1 MAKQNNSLTELQ
13 ALEGIYEHLSTIDNL
28 SEEVGKMST
37 RLSKIEQAHNT
48 TLTTVTSF
56 TKSMTQSF
64 EEMKKAKAAEASIS
78 VYRKED
84 VTMTVRSE
92 VKSVVSE
99 VRSDFNRYINQ
110 IVDTH
115 KRPPLINIRMNLS
128 AKVLSIILA
137 IEIFVGVVAYFWYIN
152 TPMYLGNE
160 LYHSYERLNY
170 PNPGAGYHNAHQ
182 LVSAGERKQ
191 LRYLIRASENKERSY
206 IAYCDTLQQ
215 LLNDKSIY
223 INRIQYKNTE
233 RLIDYTDSTDIIK
246 TAHFRKDG
254 VVRITDDQRVN
265 TLENVSHKGIQWIKV
280 R

>member
-13 ALEGIYEHLSTIDNL
+13 ALEGIYEHLSTIDHL
-28 SEEVGKMST
+28 SEEVGKLST
-37 RLSKIEQAHNT
+37 RLSKIEQTHNT
-48 TLTTVTSF
+48 TLTTMTAF
-56 TKSMTQSF
+56 TESMTQSF

-84 VTMTVRSE
+84 VCMSVRSE
-92 VKSVVSE
+92 VKSAVIE
-99 VRSDFNRYINQ
+99 VMSGFNRHINQ
-110 IVDTH
+110 IADNH
-115 KRPPLINIRMNLS
+115 KQSPLMNIRMNLS

-160 LYHSYERLNY
+160 LYHSCERLNY

-206 IAYCDTLQQ
+206 IAYRDTLQQ

-246 TAHFRKDG
+246 TAHFRNDG

-265 TLENVSHKGIQWIKV
+265 TLENVRQKGIQWRKV